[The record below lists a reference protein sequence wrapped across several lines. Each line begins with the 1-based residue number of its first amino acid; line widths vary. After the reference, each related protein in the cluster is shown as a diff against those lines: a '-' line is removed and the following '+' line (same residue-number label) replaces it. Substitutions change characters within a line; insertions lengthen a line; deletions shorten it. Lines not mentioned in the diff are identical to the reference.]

1 MKKTTMQTL
10 VSYFAMQNGLPSD
23 VADAVDELKAELNR
37 NAAKAQANRELYDAA
52 RGVVLAALELVPNGC
67 TAAELFAE
75 VEQEL
80 PEGFTKSKLQYALT
94 HYWNDAVAV
103 EKTKNG
109 NVYRLA

>member
-37 NAAKAQANRELYDAA
+37 NAVKAQANRELYDTA
-52 RGVVLAALELVPNGC
+52 RDVVLAALELAPTGA

-80 PEGFTKSKLQYALT
+80 PRGFTKSKLQYALT
-94 HYWNDAVAV
+94 HYWNDAVTA